1 MRGAMMRLFCMQLL
15 VGLVSISYGAANGVA
30 SYYTDDT
37 GETRQKFGQT
47 TNPSISISDR
57 SSSLANSASK
67 NSVTSTKLVDG
78 IAFAVEDSLFY
89 VSPGDQLKLRWWGIG
104 EGVENLVVNTR
115 WELVVPD
122 MGVVNVR
129 GATLKTV
136 REDLLK
142 MLRSHIRVKMMDL
155 QLIKLAP
162 AQVQITGLVPKP
174 GVYDISPGAHL
185 SEALKLA
192 GLQVGEEL
200 RFRQTASPPG
210 PNDNYRLPSL
220 RKILVV
226 RGSGRDSL
234 WSDLVK
240 AYNGGD
246 ADADPRLFTG
256 DKIRLYPQG
265 PVLTVSGDA
274 PFAGNA
280 EFIPGESVDSFI
292 KVVGL
297 TQCPAAIQ
305 AIRTSGERISL
316 NKGSILDTEFSL
328 LELPPVTYRM
338 HNKLVWVEGFVQK
351 PGAYPFRA
359 GMTAKDLIDMAGG
372 SRGSEDS
379 TTYFC
384 VKRDWQ
390 KLKIDMR
397 HWEDATQYA
406 EVKQQLIGYFLQM
419 RGSYSDPLTLLQAG
433 DTVLARQAEQ
443 VVWVSGAVN
452 RPGYVPWKRGAS
464 VDDYV
469 ALAGGFAS
477 RAWTDNV
484 KMYDPYT
491 NMPIAAGQTIRP
503 GTAVLVPETKYLYT
517 DQWITLA
524 ATLIGT
530 VVSLAT
536 FYVVAK

>member
-1 MRGAMMRLFCMQLL
+1 MMRLLGVQFLI
-15 VGLVSISYGAANGVA
+15 GLASLSYAANGVA
-30 SYYTDDT
+30 SYYSADSADAK
-37 GETRQKFGQT
+37 QK
-47 TNPSISISDR
+47 ISQ
-57 SSSLANSASK
+57 SSSLSTSTPDMFSNAPVA
-67 NSVTSTKLVDG
+67 STKLVDG

-104 EGVENLVVNTR
+104 EGMENLVVNTR

-129 GATLKTV
+129 GATLKKV

-142 MLRSHIRVKMMDL
+142 LLRSHVRVKMMDL
-155 QLIKLAP
+155 QLVKLAP

-174 GVYDISPGAHL
+174 GVYDISPGARL

-200 RFRQTASPPG
+200 RNRQTASPPG
-210 PNDNYRLPSL
+210 PNDNFRLPSL
-220 RKILVV
+220 RRVLVV

-280 EFIPGESVDSFI
+280 EFIPGEPVDSFL

-297 TQCPAAIQ
+297 TQCPASLQ
-305 AIRTSGERISL
+305 AVRSSGERISM
-316 NKGSILDTEFSL
+316 NAATSLDTGVSL
-328 LELPPVTYRM
+328 LELSPVTYRI
-338 HNKLVWVEGFVQK
+338 NNRLVWVGGFVQR
-351 PGAYPFRA
+351 PGAYPYRA
-359 GMTAKDLIDMAGG
+359 GMTAKDLIDLAGG

-390 KLKIDMR
+390 KLKVDMR
-397 HWEDATQYA
+397 HWEDATQFA
-406 EVKQQLIGYFLQM
+406 EVKQQLIAYQLQM

-433 DTVLARQAEQ
+433 DTVLVRLAEQ
-443 VVWVSGAVN
+443 VVWVGGAVN
-452 RPGYVPWKRGAS
+452 RPGYVPWKRGANME
-464 VDDYV
+464 DYV
-469 ALAGGFAS
+469 ASAGGFAS
-477 RAWTDNV
+477 HAWVDNV
-484 KMYDPYT
+484 KIYDPYT
-491 NMPIAAGQTIRP
+491 SLPVAVGQTIRP
-503 GTAVLVPETKYLYT
+503 GAAVLVPETKYLYT

>member
-1 MRGAMMRLFCMQLL
+1 MIRSFGVQLF
-15 VGLVSISYGAANGVA
+15 VGLASLSYGAA
-30 SYYTDDT
+30 SYYTADT
-37 GETRQKFGQT
+37 GETKQKFGQNSEATSLTSAALVT
-47 TNPSISISDR
+47 TRI
-57 SSSLANSASK
+57 
-67 NSVTSTKLVDG
+67 VDG

-89 VSPGDQLKLRWWGIG
+89 VSPGDQLKLRWWGVG
-104 EGVENLVVNTR
+104 EGTENLVVNTR

-129 GATLKTV
+129 GATLKKV

-142 MLRSHIRVKMMDL
+142 LLRSHIRVKMMDL
-155 QLIKLAP
+155 QLVKLAP

-174 GVYDISPGAHL
+174 GVYDISPGARL

-200 RFRQTASPPG
+200 RNRQMASPPG

-220 RKILVV
+220 RRILVV

-246 ADADPRLFTG
+246 ADADPRIFTG
-256 DKIRLYPQG
+256 DRIRLYPQG
-265 PVLTVSGDA
+265 PILTVSGDA

-280 EFIPGESVDSFI
+280 EFIPGEPVDSFV

-297 TQCPAAIQ
+297 THCPATLQ
-305 AIRTSGERISL
+305 AVRTSGERVSL
-316 NKGSILDTEFSL
+316 NGGSSLDTGISL
-328 LELPPVTYRM
+328 LELAPVTYRLR
-338 HNKLVWVEGFVQK
+338 NRLVWVSGFVQR
-351 PGAYPFRA
+351 PGAYPFRV
-359 GMTAKDLIDMAGG
+359 GMTAKDVIDLAGG

-379 TTYFC
+379 TTYLC

-390 KLKIDMR
+390 NLKVDMR

-406 EVKQQLIGYFLQM
+406 EVKQQLIAYHLQM

-433 DTVLARQAEQ
+433 DTVLVRQAEQ
-443 VVWVSGAVN
+443 VVWVGGAVN
-452 RPGYVPWKRGAS
+452 RPGYVPWKRGAGME
-464 VDDYV
+464 DYV

-477 RAWTDNV
+477 RAWPDNV

-491 NMPIAAGQTIRP
+491 NLPVAVGQPIRP
-503 GTAVLVPETKYLYT
+503 GTAVLVPETKYLYM
-517 DQWITLA
+517 DQWISLA

>member
-1 MRGAMMRLFCMQLL
+1 MRGALMRLLGVQFLI
-15 VGLVSISYGAANGVA
+15 GLASLSYGAA
-30 SYYTDDT
+30 SYYSADT
-37 GETRQKFGQT
+37 AETKQKFGQST
-47 TNPSISISDR
+47 GLSTPISDV
-57 SSSLANSASK
+57 SNAP
-67 NSVTSTKLVDG
+67 VTSTKLVDG

-129 GATLKTV
+129 GATLKKV

-142 MLRSHIRVKMMDL
+142 LLRSHIRVKMMDL
-155 QLIKLAP
+155 QLVKLAP

-200 RFRQTASPPG
+200 RNRQTAPPPG
-210 PNDNYRLPSL
+210 PNDNFRLPSL
-220 RKILVV
+220 RRILVV
-226 RGSGRDSL
+226 RGSGRDSV

-246 ADADPRLFTG
+246 VDADPRLFTG

-265 PVLTVSGDA
+265 PLLTVSGDA

-280 EFIPGESVDSFI
+280 EFIPGEPVDSFI

-297 TQCPAAIQ
+297 TQCPATLQ
-305 AIRTSGERISL
+305 AVRASGERISV
-316 NKGSILDTEFSL
+316 NGSTLLDTGFSL
-328 LELPPVTYRM
+328 LELAPVTYRL
-338 HNKLVWVEGFVQK
+338 NNRLVWVGGFVQR
-351 PGAYPFRA
+351 PGAYPYRT
-359 GMTAKDLIDMAGG
+359 GMTAKDLIDLAGG

-390 KLKIDMR
+390 KLKVDMR
-397 HWEDATQYA
+397 HWEDATQFA
-406 EVKQQLIGYFLQM
+406 EVKEQLIAYHLQM

-433 DTVLARQAEQ
+433 DTVLVRLSEQ
-443 VVWVSGAVN
+443 VVWVGGAVN
-452 RPGYVPWKRGAS
+452 RPGYVQWKRGAS
-464 VDDYV
+464 MEDYV

-491 NMPIAAGQTIRP
+491 NLPIAVGQTIRP